1 MLRLWK
7 NLLVFGLLACSCS
20 GLLAQSTQQ
29 DNQREAKANAEKE
42 QLSKLPAKGHIPPTP
57 NKIGEPTEGK
67 IAFSAKQRNYRIQIQ
82 TIRHKHFGKMRVAK
96 IRQQGIDQIKEFTD
110 PAAYEPLI
118 KELIKEA
125 DDVRLALL
133 DHFSEQ
139 GDYGQGALAWLAVYE
154 KDPAIRNESMMRLV
168 APATGPVLSVLDQ
181 ALRSRNDHIATNA
194 GALAGALNAL
204 ETIPLLI
211 FAQAATSAADS
222 KGDMA
227 WMAIETQIVFTAGIE
242 PVVGDGAAAFR
253 PILGVISDGFVLRIV
268 DAVAISYR
276 TQIHISLVAMTTHD
290 WGQSTEYLGYDMG
303 QWREWYNT
311 EYIPFKNEQAELAK
325 LAEDS

>member
-7 NLLVFGLLACSCS
+7 KLLVIGLIACCCS
-20 GLLAQSTQQ
+20 GLLAQSTKPE
-29 DNQREAKANAEKE
+29 DQREAKTKAEKE
-42 QLSKLPAKGHIPPTP
+42 QLPKLPDKGQIPPTP
-57 NKIGEPTEGK
+57 KKAGKPADGE
-67 IAFSAKQRNYRIQIQ
+67 IAFGAKQRNYRKQIQ
-82 TIRHKHFGKMRVAK
+82 AIRHKHFGKMRVAK
-96 IRQQGIDQIKEFTD
+96 VRQQGIDQILEFTD

-118 KELIKEA
+118 NELVKEA

-133 DHFSEQ
+133 DHFSQQ
-139 GDYGQGALAWLAVYE
+139 GDDGQGALAWIAVYE

-168 APATGPVLSVLDQ
+168 SPATGPVLNVLDQ

-211 FAQAATSAADS
+211 FAQAASS
-222 KGDMA
+222 PVNSRGDLA
-227 WMAIETQIVFTAGIE
+227 WMAIETQIAFTQGLE
-242 PVVGDGAAAFR
+242 PVVGDGSAGFR
-253 PILGVISDGFVLRIV
+253 PIIGVISDGFVLRIV